1 MDIKKIAKEY
11 LLEHGY
17 ESDLI
22 YYMFN
27 SENCIIEDSYS
38 RMILLRDRLLVID
51 RASNTVVKDIS
62 FEYEMGEFFE
72 IYKHGKGYVVWGEL
86 EILYL
91 TEELM
96 IDWTFSG
103 RDIFVRR
110 DNKKAVALTDKEII
124 IIDWLGW
131 CYHIG
136 YDGKLISDTTL
147 FENWNA

>member
-22 YYMFN
+22 DYMFN

-51 RASNTVVKDIS
+51 RASDTVVKDIS
-62 FEYEMGEFFE
+62 FEDEMGEFFE
-72 IYKHGKGYVVWGEL
+72 IYKHGNGYVVWGEL

-110 DNKKAVALTDKEII
+110 DNKKAVALNDKEII
-124 IIDWLGW
+124 VIDWLGW
-131 CYHIG
+131 CYHVG
-136 YDGKLISDTTL
+136 YDGKLISELRIYEDWL
-147 FENWNA
+147 G